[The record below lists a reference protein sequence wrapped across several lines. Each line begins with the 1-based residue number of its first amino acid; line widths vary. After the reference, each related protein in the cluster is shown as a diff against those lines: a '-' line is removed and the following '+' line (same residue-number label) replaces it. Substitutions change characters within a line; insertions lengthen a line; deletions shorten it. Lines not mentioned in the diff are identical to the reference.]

1 MMLLSPVW
9 QPADSASKLQ
19 PGLIHVWRW
28 RLDRPSDRAMLVADE
43 QVRADR
49 FRYEHDRQGF
59 VAARCG
65 MRELLGRY
73 LDREPGAIEFTYGAH
88 GKPLLADNAL
98 MFNLSHSG
106 EWAMLGIAIDRP
118 IGVDLEQIKP
128 MENVEKLTA
137 RFFTPGEHQR
147 LLKTSKSDRTGMF
160 FRTWTCKEAYLKATG
175 EGLGKLKGLEIAL
188 GENQAAQFV
197 NPQTWDIQE
206 LLPAAGYVG
215 AIAAPDFDW
224 RAVYFELVNSE
235 LDNQA

>member
-1 MMLLSPVW
+1 MTLLEPVW
-9 QPADSASKLQ
+9 QSVDRAPKLQ

-28 RLDRPSDRAMLVADE
+28 RLDRPSDRAVLAADE
-43 QVRADR
+43 QARADR
-49 FRYEHDRQGF
+49 FRYDHDRRSF

-73 LDREPGAIEFTYGAH
+73 LDREPETIEFTYGKH
-88 GKPLLADNAL
+88 GKPLLEGNPL

-106 EWAMLGIAIDRP
+106 EWAMLGVALDRP
-118 IGVDLEQIKP
+118 VGVDLEQIKP
-128 MENVEKLTA
+128 MDNIEKLTE

-147 LLKTSKSDRTGMF
+147 LLKTAKSDRTEMF

-175 EGLGKLKGLEIAL
+175 EGLGKLKGLEISL
-188 GENQAAQFV
+188 GMNQAAQFV

-206 LLPAAGYVG
+206 LQPVESYVG

-224 RAVYFELVNSE
+224 RAMYFEFNY
-235 LDNQA
+235 